1 MCVLLLATAVGCGT
15 SAPRSPS
22 TTKGAAGATPPATKS
37 TTQSGTKTATQTA
50 TRTATR
56 PTSETATGTP
66 PTGTETTTNPGAPAS
81 GGAPPQNARIPAT
94 FTILRS
100 GALSPPTVTAPAHL
114 PVQVT
119 VISGDGRAHKAVLHT
134 PTVYALSVPARG
146 RATVLIADLKSGRY
160 PLVVDGAARGALV
173 IGGAPGP

>member
-1 MCVLLLATAVGCGT
+1 MERRATRSRIDHEGGPPAATADRRPE
-15 SAPRSPS
+15 SDYPKRYQRPRRRRPRD
-22 TTKGAAGATPPATKS
+22 GD
-37 TTQSGTKTATQTA
+37 
-50 TRTATR
+50 R
-56 PTSETATGTP
+56 PTSRPPPGAP
-66 PTGTETTTNPGAPAS
+66 PTGTETTTNPGAPAT
-81 GGAPPQNARIPAT
+81 GGAPPQNARLPAT